1 MIILPTF
8 IEQKN
13 IDLPGAI
20 LLIQATI
27 ERDKKKAL
35 NKQRIM
41 MDRHRKRTR
50 EKKKTMKMI
59 KKILTETMLKR

>member
-50 EKKKTMKMI
+50 ERKKNN
-59 KKILTETMLKR
+59 END